1 VAFGTFVVIICQTMV
16 VLALDTTTSAGS
28 CALVRDDRLVRE
40 EASDESRPQA
50 ARLPGELAAMLER
63 EGVALSEVDALAVG
77 IGPGSF
83 TGLRV
88 GIATMQGLAMALNR
102 PLFGVSAFDA
112 LASIAFGGS
121 GVNSEPDP
129 PHVQRDGQPDA
140 SLVRGA
146 GAAKRTRHEG
156 LYIATWVDAWRGEV
170 YAARYQDGREIEPP
184 TVDLPEHL
192 LRTFAGLQILFTG
205 DGAAICRAA
214 ISAALGDRASFTEP
228 VAPLLAGAMAALAAE
243 EFRAG
248 QRPLPH
254 AIRPLY
260 VRRSDA
266 ELARDRS

>member
-1 VAFGTFVVIICQTMV
+1 MV

-28 CALVRDDRLVRE
+28 CALLRDDDLVRVQ
-40 EASDESRPQA
+40 ASDQSRPQA
-50 ARLPGELAAMLER
+50 SRLPGELAAMLER
-63 EGVALSEVDALAVG
+63 EGVALPEIDILAVG

-102 PLFGVSAFDA
+102 PLFGISAFDA
-112 LASIAFGGS
+112 LALIAFGGS
-121 GVNSEPDP
+121 GTKGSPDP
-129 PHVQRDGQPDA
+129 LHVHVAP
-140 SLVRGA
+140 
-146 GAAKRTRHEG
+146 
-156 LYIATWVDAWRGEV
+156 WVDAWRGEV
-170 YAARYQDGREIEPP
+170 YAALYQNGREIEPP

-192 LRTFAGLQILFTG
+192 LQPFIGRPMLFTG
-205 DGAAICRAA
+205 DGAAMYRAT
-214 ISAALGDRASFTEP
+214 ISAALGNRAEFTEP
-228 VAPLLAGAMAALAAE
+228 VAPLLAGAMGTLAAR

-248 QRPLPH
+248 QRPVPH